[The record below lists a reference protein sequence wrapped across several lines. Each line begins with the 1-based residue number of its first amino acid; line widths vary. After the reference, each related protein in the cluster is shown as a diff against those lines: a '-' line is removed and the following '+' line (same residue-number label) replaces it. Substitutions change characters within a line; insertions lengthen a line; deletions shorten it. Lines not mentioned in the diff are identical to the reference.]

1 MQRPGRRYR
10 CPYDRTLR
18 LTALVDRA
26 FARSHPTVIIITVAT
41 PETAGLDLIHAPL
54 DRNERAPMADAG
66 QTTGARAA
74 EESGRFH
81 VVVLGT
87 GPVGK
92 TSLISALLG
101 RSAGDTGATMG
112 TTAHGRTHTHTVEG
126 VEGTLLLT
134 DTPGL
139 GEPGDAGLARE
150 AEAVELALQAD
161 LLIFVVDQDMAR
173 ADRQMLSDMT
183 REGKRAIVALNKKD
197 RLSDQ
202 DRADILGR
210 LRERLAG
217 LIPSGDVVAIAAAP
231 SPVTVRVRRPDGTT
245 ETTLEEEP
253 PDLEALEARVA
264 AILAREGQSLR
275 AGNLLLKARRLERA
289 ERARVAAERK
299 KKAQAIIERHQWLAA
314 VTAFANPVLALGPMA
329 AGAVQLRMLS
339 EIAAVYDVQ
348 LSSEYIEQVG
358 RQMVHTLFK
367 LGIAEA
373 AASVLGGLLKFNPL
387 GFMAGGAVQ
396 AVTMAYLTQ
405 LTGSSFLEYIE
416 QGQTWGEGGMQ
427 AALNRHLEST
437 RRKEWL
443 TGFAKAVI
451 QHLFKK

>member
-1 MQRPGRRYR
+1 
-10 CPYDRTLR
+10 
-18 LTALVDRA
+18 
-26 FARSHPTVIIITVAT
+26 
-41 PETAGLDLIHAPL
+41 
-54 DRNERAPMADAG
+54 MADAG
-66 QTTGARAA
+66 AGRTTEGAGPRDA
-74 EESGRFH
+74 GRFH

-92 TSLISALLG
+92 TSLIAALLG
-101 RSAGDTGATMG
+101 RSAGATGALMG
-112 TTAHGRTHTHTVEG
+112 TTTHGCTHTHSVEG

-139 GEPGDAGLARE
+139 GEPGDAGRARE

-161 LLIFVVDQDMAR
+161 LLVFLVDQDMAR
-173 ADRQMLSDMT
+173 ADRQMLSEMI
-183 REGKRAIVALNKKD
+183 REGKRAVVALNKKD

-202 DRADILGR
+202 DRVAILAK
-210 LRERLAG
+210 LHERLAG
-217 LIPSGDVVAIAAAP
+217 LIPTEDVVAIAANPAP
-231 SPVTVRVRRPDGTT
+231 ITVRARRPDGST

-253 PDLEALEARVA
+253 PDLDALESRVA
-264 AILAREGQSLR
+264 AILAREGPSLR

-289 ERARVAAERK
+289 ERARLAAERK
-299 KKAQAIIERHQWLAA
+299 KKARSIIERHQWIAA

-348 LSSEYIEQVG
+348 LSAEYIEQVG

-367 LGIAEA
+367 LGVAEA

-387 GFMAGGAVQ
+387 GFMAGGVVQ

-405 LTGSSFLEYIE
+405 LTGSSFLEYVE
-416 QGQTWGEGGMQ
+416 QGQNWGAGGMQ
-427 AALNRHLEST
+427 AALSRHLEST
-437 RRKEWL
+437 RRTEWL
-443 TGFAKAVI
+443 TGFARAVLE
-451 QHLFKK
+451 HLLKKKR

>member
-1 MQRPGRRYR
+1 
-10 CPYDRTLR
+10 
-18 LTALVDRA
+18 
-26 FARSHPTVIIITVAT
+26 
-41 PETAGLDLIHAPL
+41 
-54 DRNERAPMADAG
+54 MADAG
-66 QTTGARAA
+66 AGRATGETGPREA
-74 EESGRFH
+74 GRFH

-92 TSLISALLG
+92 TSLIAALLG
-101 RSAGDTGATMG
+101 RSAGSTGATMG
-112 TTAHGRTHTHTVEG
+112 TTPHGRTHTHSVEG

-139 GEPGDAGLARE
+139 GEPGDAGLTRE
-150 AEAVELALQAD
+150 AEAVALALQAD
-161 LLIFVVDQDMAR
+161 LLVFLVDQDMAR
-173 ADRQMLSDMT
+173 ADRQMLSDMI
-183 REGKRAIVALNKKD
+183 REGKRAVVALNKKD
-197 RLSDQ
+197 RMSDQ
-202 DRADILGR
+202 DRAAILTK

-217 LIPSGDVVAIAAAP
+217 LVPADDIVAIAASPAP
-231 SPVTVRVRRPDGTT
+231 LTVRVRRPDGST

-264 AILAREGQSLR
+264 AILAREGESLR

-289 ERARVAAERK
+289 ERARLAAERK
-299 KKAQAIIERHQWLAA
+299 QKARAIIERHQWIAA

-348 LSSEYIEQVG
+348 LSAEYIEQVG
-358 RQMVHTLFK
+358 RQMVQTLFK
-367 LGIAEA
+367 LGVAEA

-405 LTGSSFLEYIE
+405 LTGTSFLEYVE
-416 QGQTWGEGGMQ
+416 QGQTWGAGGMQ
-427 AALNRHLEST
+427 AALSRHLEST
-437 RRKEWL
+437 RRTEWL
-443 TGFAKAVI
+443 TGFARA
-451 QHLFKK
+451 LLERLLKKRK